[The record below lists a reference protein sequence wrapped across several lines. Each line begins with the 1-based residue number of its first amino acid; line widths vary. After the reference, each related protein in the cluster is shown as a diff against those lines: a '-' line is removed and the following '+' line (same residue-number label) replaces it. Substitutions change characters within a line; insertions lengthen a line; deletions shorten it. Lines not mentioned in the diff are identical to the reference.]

1 MPVLLQEVEVGEN
14 DFLEANGSATLAH
27 TEEKQQTNPDSK
39 QTNKQPSQALAL
51 KPSSQEAEAG
61 DQ

>member
-1 MPVLLQEVEVGEN
+1 VEVGEN

-39 QTNKQPSQALAL
+39 QTNKQPS
-51 KPSSQEAEAG
+51 
-61 DQ
+61 